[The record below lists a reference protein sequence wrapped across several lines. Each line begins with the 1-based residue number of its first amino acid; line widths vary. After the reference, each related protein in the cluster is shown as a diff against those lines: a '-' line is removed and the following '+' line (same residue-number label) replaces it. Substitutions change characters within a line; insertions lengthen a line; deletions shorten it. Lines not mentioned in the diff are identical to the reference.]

1 MCKNPTPL
9 IACFQTG
16 PSQLSYFIFIEHVIV
31 TQRLTSFSS
40 ALFVLFATFFIY
52 NLEYTKE
59 VADVASFIQ
68 ELIFLLPCKRRKT
81 TTYLTATTG
90 IKSFS
95 H

>member
-16 PSQLSYFIFIEHVIV
+16 PLQPSYFIFIEHEIV

-40 ALFVLFATFFIY
+40 ALFVWFATFFIY

-59 VADVASFIQ
+59 VADVAIVSFKN
-68 ELIFLLPCKRRKT
+68 LFFYFLVRGGKQQHT
-81 TTYLTATTG
+81 
-90 IKSFS
+90 
-95 H
+95 

>member
-16 PSQLSYFIFIEHVIV
+16 PSQPSYFIFIEHEIV

-40 ALFVLFATFFIY
+40 ALFVWFATFFIY

-59 VADVASFIQ
+59 VADVAIVSFKN
-68 ELIFLLPCKRRKT
+68 LFFYFLVRGGKQQHT
-81 TTYLTATTG
+81 
-90 IKSFS
+90 
-95 H
+95 